1 MKKVILVIGLI
12 CSAGL
17 LNASETTVQTE
28 KNETVKVDISVTEK
42 GFEPSTINVKPGASV
57 VLNITRKTDATCA
70 TQVQVPSKKIKKD
83 LPLNQMVSV
92 DIGKVKKGEIA
103 FGCGM
108 NMMVA
113 ARIIVN

>member
-1 MKKVILVIGLI
+1 MKKVILVLSLI
-12 CSAGL
+12 CIGGI
-17 LNASETTVQTE
+17 LNAAEKQ
-28 KNETVKVDISVTEK
+28 KNEITNVEVSVTDK

-57 VLNITRKTDATCA
+57 ILNITRKTDATCA

-108 NMMVA
+108 NMMLG
-113 ARIIVN
+113 ARILVN